1 MGSCEAMLFPT
12 RDEETEIYQKWRE
25 EKKKKK
31 NNKRKLSHGS
41 LGSNSNSFYYETL
54 FGFLVSF

>member
-1 MGSCEAMLFPT
+1 MLFPT